1 MKEKIYTSFTTAID
15 KKGDAHQVVIVGV
28 YNQKKTSRLVEREVI
43 VPVNENKNVDGILV
57 YDKPEMK
64 RTLKYAFA
72 ICHPDDKF
80 NLEIGKKI
88 ATKRAKKSPMGMLE
102 TTLITSLCKD
112 QIKLILD
119 GELQYI
125 VKNIDKFLE
134 NK

>member
-1 MKEKIYTSFTTAID
+1 MKEKNYVSFTTAID

-28 YNQKKTSRLVEREVI
+28 YNQKKTVRLIEKGVT
-43 VPVNENKNVDGILV
+43 VPINDKKNVDGALV
-57 YDKPEMK
+57 YYKPEVK
-64 RTLKYAFA
+64 RTLAYAYA

-80 NLEIGKKI
+80 NLEVGKKI
-88 ATKRAKKSPMGMLE
+88 ATKRAKKSPMGLLE

-134 NK
+134 KE